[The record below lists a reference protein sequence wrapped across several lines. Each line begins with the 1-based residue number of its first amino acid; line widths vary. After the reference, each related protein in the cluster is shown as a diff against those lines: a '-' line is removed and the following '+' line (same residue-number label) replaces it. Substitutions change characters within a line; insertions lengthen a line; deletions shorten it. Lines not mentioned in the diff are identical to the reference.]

1 MAHWY
6 IVQTYSGQEEK
17 SEAFLKTK
25 LSDEAFSKY
34 IKDVRVPK
42 EDVHEMR
49 NGKKRVYKRK
59 KFPGY
64 LLVEMDFTSESF
76 QLVKSIPGV
85 INFVNYDGTT
95 APRHLS
101 RTELRN
107 LIEEQKEEGKVE
119 QVVHTKS
126 FRVDDRVKIT
136 DGAFKD
142 FSGIVEEINEEKG
155 RLKVRV
161 EIFGRS
167 TPVDVDFLQIERV

>member
-1 MAHWY
+1 MASWY

-17 SEAFLKTK
+17 AETFIRAK
-25 LSDEAFSKY
+25 LADAEFKKY
-34 IKDVRVPK
+34 ILDVRVPK

-49 NGKKRVYKRK
+49 NGKKRTYKRK

-64 LLVEMDFTSESF
+64 LLVEMDFTPAGF
-76 QLVKSIPGV
+76 QLVKSIPGI
-85 INFVNYDGTT
+85 INFVNYDGSKD
-95 APRHLS
+95 PRPLS

-107 LIEEQKEEGKVE
+107 LIDEQKEEGKVE

-126 FRVDDRVKIT
+126 FRIDDRVKIV

-142 FSGIVEEINEEKG
+142 FSGIVEEINDEKG

-167 TPVDVDFLQIERV
+167 TPVDVDFLQIERI